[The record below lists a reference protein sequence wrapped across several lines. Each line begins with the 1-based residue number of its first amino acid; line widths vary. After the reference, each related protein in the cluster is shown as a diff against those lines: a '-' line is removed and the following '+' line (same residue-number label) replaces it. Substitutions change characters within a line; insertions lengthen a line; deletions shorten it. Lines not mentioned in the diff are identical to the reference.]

1 MIPPVAI
8 ADTPSI
14 HNCHQDSAS
23 NPAEEPALDKIESI
37 CLLSAHNDV
46 VGAMTKGQ
54 LEAKISEAVSA
65 FEINYMGRGPKQI
78 KTVICQDLIIIRLKG
93 FLSQAEQK
101 LTESSQGVELFKRV
115 RTSLFEGAREYL
127 EKLIRDVIE
136 LDIVSMHSDVSTRT
150 GEKIIVLTL
159 GDNLES
165 RLTR

>member
-1 MIPPVAI
+1 MQ
-8 ADTPSI
+8 DTS
-14 HNCHQDSAS
+14 
-23 NPAEEPALDKIESI
+23 LDNTFGF
-37 CLLSAHNDV
+37 CLLSAHDDGF
-46 VGAMTKGQ
+46 GAMTKGQ

-101 LTESSQGVELFKRV
+101 LTESSQGVDLFKRV
-115 RTSLFEGAREYL
+115 RSTLFEGAREYL

-150 GEKIIVLTL
+150 GEKIIILTL
-159 GDNLES
+159 GENLEYK
-165 RLTR
+165 LTK